1 MLTNTIEDC
10 LEILAGFRK
19 ESDSF
24 SLMKEDYT
32 IMHSIAKQVFKG
44 TALTD
49 RQFALM
55 QTKLLAYKDQF
66 DKADIPLE
74 VKKLRKPL
82 RSINREKYIKLQGD
96 KIKIRF
102 PFKKTD
108 IMLINEISHKSEGYE
123 HKKGSHEHFFDYT
136 EQNVLNLLD
145 RFFP

>member
-19 ESDSF
+19 ESEGF

-55 QTKLLAYKDQF
+55 QTKLLAYEDQF
-66 DKADIPLE
+66 NKADIPLE
-74 VKKLRKPL
+74 TKKLRK
-82 RSINREKYIKLQGD
+82 
-96 KIKIRF
+96 
-102 PFKKTD
+102 
-108 IMLINEISHKSEGYE
+108 H
-123 HKKGSHEHFFDYT
+123 
-136 EQNVLNLLD
+136 
-145 RFFP
+145 

>member
-19 ESDSF
+19 ESDGF

-55 QTKLLAYKDQF
+55 QTKLLSYKDQF

-74 VKKLRKPL
+74 IKKIWKSAADNSNLDIIP
-82 RSINREKYIKLQGD
+82 
-96 KIKIRF
+96 KI
-102 PFKKTD
+102 
-108 IMLINEISHKSEGYE
+108 
-123 HKKGSHEHFFDYT
+123 
-136 EQNVLNLLD
+136 
-145 RFFP
+145 